1 MGFFGQMAKELNLPI
16 ANTDFRTKVAPPYA
30 VYFVESE
37 NNIYADGIVVY
48 SEKKVSFYLYHK
60 KDDKSAE
67 TSVENYLLGKGITF
81 EKENDWVQ
89 DDQLIET
96 LYTINFKKSE
106 VL

>member
-1 MGFFGQMAKELNLPI
+1 MGFFGQMAKELNLII
-16 ANTDFRTKVAPPYA
+16 ANTDFRTTANPPYA

-37 NNIYADGIVVY
+37 NNIYADGIIVY
-48 SEKKVSFYLYHK
+48 SEKEVSFYLYHT
-60 KDDKSAE
+60 KDDKLTE
-67 TSVENYLLGKGITF
+67 VSVENYLSKKGITF